1 VSEWFEDDAFWRD
14 MAPVMFDE
22 SRHAPTAGEVAGVLD
37 LLAPAAGARIL
48 DLACGPGRHAAARA
62 RAPAAEWMCDDMRAF
77 RRNGALDLAINLY
90 GWYDRRPYAPGAKRL
105 LALATR

>member
-1 VSEWFEDDAFWRD
+1 
-14 MAPVMFDE
+14 
-22 SRHAPTAGEVAGVLD
+22 
-37 LLAPAAGARIL
+37 
-48 DLACGPGRHAAARA
+48 
-62 RAPAAEWMCDDMRAF
+62 MCDDMRAF